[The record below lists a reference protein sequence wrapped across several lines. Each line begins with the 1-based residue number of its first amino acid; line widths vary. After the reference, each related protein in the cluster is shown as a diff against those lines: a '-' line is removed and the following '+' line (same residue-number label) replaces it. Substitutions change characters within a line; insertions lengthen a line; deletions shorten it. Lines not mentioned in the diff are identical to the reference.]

1 MKESTEKS
9 RRDFIKTAS
18 KGVLFAA
25 VAPNAIG
32 LENEMPT
39 VVPKQAFGAN
49 ERIRIAVLGLNSRGQ
64 NHVDELMALANKANV
79 EIVMFCDPDMEV
91 LQRRASEFKTKH
103 GKTVLIEQDFRKA
116 YDDKTIDAVTIAS
129 PNHWHALQAIWA
141 CQAGKDVYVEKPA
154 THNLFEGRKMIEA
167 AYKYNRIVQH
177 GVQLRSSIAI
187 REAVKHLQD
196 GLIGNVYMA
205 TVMQT
210 ICFEELLHYLV
221 VRLQEIC
228 GGFCSCTLHALDAT
242 IE

>member
-1 MKESTEKS
+1 MKETTEKS

-18 KGVLFAA
+18 KGMLIAA
-25 VAPNAIG
+25 VAPTALNAA
-32 LENEMPT
+32 NEMPA
-39 VVPKQAFGAN
+39 VIPQSAFGAN

-64 NHVDELMALANKANV
+64 NHVDELMALATKSNV

-91 LQRRASEFKTKH
+91 LQRRANEFKTKH

-167 AYKYNRIVQH
+167 AYKYNRSVQH
-177 GVQLRSSIAI
+177 GDQ
-187 REAVKHLQD
+187 
-196 GLIGNVYMA
+196 
-205 TVMQT
+205 
-210 ICFEELLHYLV
+210 
-221 VRLQEIC
+221 
-228 GGFCSCTLHALDAT
+228 
-242 IE
+242 

>member
-25 VAPNAIG
+25 VAPTA
-32 LENEMPT
+32 LHSAVEMPT
-39 VVPKQAFGAN
+39 VVPQKAFGAN

-64 NHVDELMALANKANV
+64 NHVDELMALATKSNV

-91 LQRRASEFKTKH
+91 LQRRANEFKTKH

-205 TVMQT
+205 RG
-210 ICFEELLHYLV
+210 LV
-221 VRLQEIC
+221 FRQR
-228 GGFCSCTLHALDAT
+228 A
-242 IE
+242 